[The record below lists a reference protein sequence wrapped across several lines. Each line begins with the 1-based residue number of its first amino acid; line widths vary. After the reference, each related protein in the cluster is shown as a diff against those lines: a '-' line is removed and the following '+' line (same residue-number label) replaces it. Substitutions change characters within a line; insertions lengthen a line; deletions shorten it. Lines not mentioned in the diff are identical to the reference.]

1 MGRLVETLSLVAI
14 AVVAACIALS
24 AARRILLSL
33 MLSLAVVIVF
43 LLDVVGT
50 TFLPADLPVR
60 LELAWSSI
68 PGFYVSPPWTVVTAI
83 FVHAGLV
90 HLMFNLLG
98 FLLITP
104 VLEERIGTVRW
115 AAVFFLGALSGQL
128 LFWILRF
135 GQDFVLLGAS
145 GGLLAVLGAYARLY
159 PRDRV
164 TLFLPL
170 PGTPTVPVVWLAI
183 GYLLLSFVFLA
194 GSSGGGVAHEAH
206 LGGIAFG
213 FAAAPLIM
221 RLPAGRRRPALAAI
235 DSTPLEVLA
244 TSRELREILEELKAA
259 DVPEVRT
266 AWLEK
271 FAANARC
278 PRCGGPVRL
287 RGSSLRSS
295 CGWRVRL

>member
-1 MGRLVETLSLVAI
+1 VNPLSLLAI
-14 AVVAACIALS
+14 AAVIACIALS
-24 AARRILLSL
+24 AVRRILLSL
-33 MLSLAVVIVF
+33 TLSLAVLVVF
-43 LLDVVGT
+43 LLDVIGT
-50 TFLPADLPVR
+50 TFVPAELGVSF
-60 LELAWSSI
+60 ELAWSYF
-68 PGFYVSPPWTVVTAI
+68 PGAYTSPPWTVVTSI

-115 AAVFFLGALSGQL
+115 VAVFFLGALVGHL
-128 LFWILRF
+128 VFWLVRF
-135 GQDFVLLGAS
+135 GQPFVLVGAS

-164 TLFLPL
+164 TLFLPI
-170 PGTPTVPVVWLAI
+170 PGTPAVPIVWIAI

-194 GSSGGGVAHEAH
+194 SSSGQGVAHEAH

-221 RLPAGRRRPALAAI
+221 RLPAGRRRPALAAM
-235 DSTPLEVLA
+235 DLAPLEPLA

-259 DVPEVRT
+259 DVPEVRS
-266 AWLEK
+266 AWLDK
-271 FAANARC
+271 FSANALC

-287 RGSSLRSS
+287 RGRSLRSS
-295 CGWRVRL
+295 CGWRLRL